1 MNVNRPPHPTPTHS
15 SQKTLFLRARFSQSV
30 SINLHILYH
39 HTRRARPYL
48 CVYVYIYIYIV
59 CMCICVHTYYMCIKI
74 HTVYIYI
81 YWDISAV
88 IPQHFDSASLPQA
101 KKLRATRK
109 AVVAGGA
116 STSSGCSAG
125 GLGSFWKFLKFSVIE
140 LRTPS
145 GSLCC
150 CAVTTTWTRKRKI
163 SIPPDP
169 THTPQAVCS
178 RLGFECQ

>member
-15 SQKTLFLRARFSQSV
+15 SQKTLFLRARFSVRQHK
-30 SINLHILYH
+30 LA
-39 HTRRARPYL
+39 HTISSHPPRKTL
-48 CVYVYIYIYIV
+48 SMCICIYIYIV
-59 CMCICVHTYYMCIKI
+59 CMCICVRTYYMCIKI